1 MRSIWECGSR
11 VRARAHIPTGSRA
24 RKITTSQLHS
34 KSTRARVAQHGPFT
48 GGFAYV
54 YVKETN
60 MYVYAT
66 LHRFLYVCVTL
77 YMYVRILRSIVCICE
92 YVTCA
97 FWGGLS
103 MLMSML
109 CVYSGVCNRCGGLE

>member
-1 MRSIWECGSR
+1 MYYMC
-11 VRARAHIPTGSRA
+11 ARLLSDSMCTRI
-24 RKITTSQLHS
+24 
-34 KSTRARVAQHGPFT
+34 STDVCMPDSV
-48 GGFAYV
+48 YV